1 MYPHDEP
8 QWNQSEMAPERGQRI
23 IDETGVAPSQEGTRS
38 PQAILHLKE
47 GDGALEGAAI
57 GRGEDDDLTSLSWL
71 QDKNLL
77 KGINLRTNGGANGTV
92 MTSMKQESP
101 TSDYAEDCPSEL
113 GESTCSSVASSSPVP
128 PSGPTAHS
136 TPITTNSSKN
146 KHPHHIPYDPKV
158 HITSKPPYSFSCLIF
173 MSIEDSKGKALPV
186 KEIYSW
192 ILDHFPYYRNAP
204 TGWKN
209 SVRHNLSLNK
219 CFRKVD
225 KAPNLGK
232 GSLWMVDPVSRPKLV
247 EALMKA
253 PYHPYTNLDKNNSAP
268 HLRRSPSPIPATE
281 PPSTEEEL
289 DDVDAAAAMLVL
301 KHGPHARLHISHSR
315 EEYHKRHRLSLQ
327 QSPLNGANRPK
338 REKLDI
344 FGSDSIVQDCDM
356 LDVGEEIIIPQQ
368 EEDTMPLITPSE
380 DHTYSTMESGIEH
393 SADEAF
399 ADGSDSN
406 SSCSLRIYEDAEM
419 EERRKTAEGADAL
432 LNLAG
437 IKTHRSAWEAA
448 TSKPPPPVQQLTLQ
462 PPIKRI
468 RTLSPTLPTHNN
480 NLTPNLPP
488 GSKLR
493 RKPAC
498 PQRIKTKR

>member
-1 MYPHDEP
+1 MRLFKG
-8 QWNQSEMAPERGQRI
+8 EMAPERGASLAE
-23 IDETGVAPSQEGTRS
+23 DSTGVTPAHGPRS
-38 PQAILHLKE
+38 PQSLLHIKE
-47 GDGALEGAAI
+47 GDGAIEAAAMVE
-57 GRGEDDDLTSLSWL
+57 RSEDDDLTSLSWL

-77 KGINLRTNGGANGTV
+77 KGMNLRTGANGTPGGQANGTAGQV
-92 MTSMKQESP
+92 LKQESP
-101 TSDYAEDCPSEL
+101 TSDYTEDCPSEQS
-113 GESTCSSVASSSPVP
+113 ESTCSSVTSSSPVP
-128 PSGPTAHS
+128 AAPGPPAHS
-136 TPITTNSSKN
+136 SPNFPQAVKN
-146 KHPHHIPYDPKV
+146 KHPHHIPYDPKI

-186 KEIYSW
+186 KEIYTW

-253 PYHPYTNLDKNNSAP
+253 PYHPYTNLDKSNSAP
-268 HLRRSPSPIPATE
+268 HLRKRSPSPECADTG
-281 PPSTEEEL
+281 SLDEL

-315 EEYHKRHRLSLQ
+315 EEYHKKHRMALQ
-327 QSPLNGANRPK
+327 QGLTNGKWPREDECVQARP
-338 REKLDI
+338 I
-344 FGSDSIVQDCDM
+344 
-356 LDVGEEIIIPQQ
+356 
-368 EEDTMPLITPSE
+368 E
-380 DHTYSTMESGIEH
+380 DHNYSTLEGGTEQN

-406 SSCSLRIYEDAEM
+406 SSGSLRIYEDADL

-437 IKTHRSAWEAA
+437 IKTAV
-448 TSKPPPPVQQLTLQ
+448 TVLPPA
-462 PPIKRI
+462 KRI
-468 RTLSPTLPTHNN
+468 RTLSPAQPMTPLSHNN
-480 NLTPNLPP
+480 NTSIPA
-488 GSKLR
+488 KLR
-493 RKPAC
+493 RKPVC
-498 PQRIKTKR
+498 PQRMKAKR

>member
-1 MYPHDEP
+1 
-8 QWNQSEMAPERGQRI
+8 MAPERGQI
-23 IDETGVAPSQEGTRS
+23 IDETGVAPSQQGTRS
-38 PQAILHLKE
+38 PHVFLHLKE

-77 KGINLRTNGGANGTV
+77 KGINLRTSVVSTNGAA
-92 MTSMKQESP
+92 MASLKQESP

-128 PSGPTAHS
+128 PMSIPPPTSHS
-136 TPITTNSSKN
+136 TPITSLNSSSTKN

-158 HITSKPPYSFSCLIF
+158 HVTSKPPYSFSCLIF

-192 ILDHFPYYRNAP
+192 ILDHFPYYKNAP

-253 PYHPYTNLDKNNSAP
+253 PYHPYTNLDRNNSAP

-281 PPSTEEEL
+281 PPTEEDL

-301 KHGPHARLHISHSR
+301 KHGPSAFHLSHNR
-315 EEYHKRHRLSLQ
+315 EEYHKRHRMSIQ
-327 QSPLNGANRPK
+327 QTPHSNGVIRIK
-338 REKLDI
+338 
-344 FGSDSIVQDCDM
+344 
-356 LDVGEEIIIPQQ
+356 Q
-368 EEDTMPLITPSE
+368 EDDMPLMTPSE

-406 SSCSLRIYEDAEM
+406 SSCSLRIYEDPDV

-437 IKTHRSAWEAA
+437 IKTCRTPWEAA
-448 TSKPPPPVQQLTLQ
+448 VPPPPV
-462 PPIKRI
+462 KRI
-468 RTLSPTLPTHNN
+468 RTLSPTLPTNNN
-480 NLTPNLPP
+480 NLTPNLP
-488 GSKLR
+488 SKLR

-498 PQRIKTKR
+498 PQRIKGKR

>member
-1 MYPHDEP
+1 
-8 QWNQSEMAPERGQRI
+8 MAPERGQRI
-23 IDETGVAPSQEGTRS
+23 IDETGVAPSQEATRS
-38 PQAILHLKE
+38 PHTILHLKE

-77 KGINLRTNGGANGTV
+77 KGINLRTNGGVNGAA

-113 GESTCSSVASSSPVP
+113 GESTCSSIASSSPVP
-128 PSGPTAHS
+128 PLGPVAHS
-136 TPITTNSSKN
+136 TPVTSSAKN
-146 KHPHHIPYDPKV
+146 KHPHHIPYDPKIHV
-158 HITSKPPYSFSCLIF
+158 TSKPPYSFSCLIF

-268 HLRRSPSPIPATE
+268 HLRRSPSPIPAAE

-301 KHGPHARLHISHSR
+301 KHGPHARLHISHTR
-315 EEYHKRHRLSLQ
+315 DEYHKRHRMSLQ
-327 QSPLNGANRPK
+327 QSPQSNGMIRVK

-344 FGSDSIVQDCDM
+344 FGSESIVQDCDM

-368 EEDTMPLITPSE
+368 EDESMPLITQPE

-406 SSCSLRIYEDAEM
+406 SSCSLRIYEDPDM
-419 EERRKTAEGADAL
+419 EEQRKTAEGADAL

-437 IKTHRSAWEAA
+437 IKTSRSTWESA
-448 TSKPPPPVQQLTLQ
+448 P

-468 RTLSPTLPTHNN
+468 RTLSPTLPTKQPIC
-480 NLTPNLPP
+480 LTPP
-488 GSKLR
+488 SKLR